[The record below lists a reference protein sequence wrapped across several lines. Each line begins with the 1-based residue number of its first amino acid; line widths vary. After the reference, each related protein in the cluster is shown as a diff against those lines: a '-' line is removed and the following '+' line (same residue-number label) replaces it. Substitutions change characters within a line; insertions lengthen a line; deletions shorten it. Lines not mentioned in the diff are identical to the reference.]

1 MHLAYLNLGSNI
13 EPEVNLP
20 RAVEL
25 LSKTGEI
32 LKASQVWE
40 SEPVGTRGAN
50 YLNACLLFKSVHSLV
65 QLKEQVVLPIEAQLG
80 RIRTEDKYA
89 PRPMD
94 IDIILC
100 DDTPVNERVWS
111 LAFVVVPLADIY
123 PEYVIASSKETVLET
138 ATRLRREVWL
148 ETRQVALM
156 KFGA

>member
-94 IDIILC
+94 IDIILF
-100 DDTPVNERVWS
+100 DDTPLNERVWS

-123 PEYVIASSKETVLET
+123 SGYVIAHSGETVLET
-138 ATRLRREVWL
+138 ATRLRRDVWL